1 MSLCGWTKPT
11 LAVAMVLMYSVHISY
26 RRVYEAKFMWRNFC
40 LCVSQYI
47 QGIKSMITGHRWNAI
62 WLQLLITCVK

>member
-26 RRVYEAKFMWRNFC
+26 RRVCEAKFMWRNFC
-40 LCVSQYI
+40 LRVSQYI
-47 QGIKSMITGHRWNAI
+47 QGIKV
-62 WLQLLITCVK
+62 WLQGTDEMLFDSSYS